1 MFFIYVIVLTLL
13 QATVLKDLNLL
24 VLLAVFAGLRK
35 GPVGG
40 LLIGGVIGMVFG
52 FFSAAE
58 FTLLLALYSIVGFTS
73 GMVRAHIY
81 YKENIFM
88 EFMFS
93 FGGVML
99 FYLGYFI
106 LRGILPESIF
116 SIALF
121 SAALSPIL
129 FRIVEKETMEVRHP

>member
-1 MFFIYVIVLTLL
+1 
-13 QATVLKDLNLL
+13 
-24 VLLAVFAGLRK
+24 
-35 GPVGG
+35 
-40 LLIGGVIGMVFG
+40 
-52 FFSAAE
+52 
-58 FTLLLALYSIVGFTS
+58 
-73 GMVRAHIY
+73 
-81 YKENIFM
+81 
-88 EFMFS
+88 MFS